1 MSYALRELMLGRW
14 QQVRAGLLD
23 TARKFRDAE
32 LTYRP
37 ASGLYTVGETLLHVA
52 HEEAI
57 EVHYGITGAVP
68 GVPPA
73 YDPSQYV
80 DVASVL
86 DVLAEVHATTV
97 DYMQRLSD
105 EALLSDVDVP
115 WGMRAQQAEMLM
127 HVLEH
132 EVHHRGELSLM
143 LGLLGK
149 TGLDA

>member
-1 MSYALRELMLGRW
+1 MLSRW
-14 QQVRAGLLD
+14 EQARDGLLD
-23 TARKFRDAE
+23 TARKFSDAE
-32 LTYRP
+32 LKYRP

-68 GVPPA
+68 GVPPV
-73 YDPSQYV
+73 YDASQFAS
-80 DVASVL
+80 VASILEVL
-86 DVLAEVHATTV
+86 TEVHGLTV
-97 DYMQRLSD
+97 DYLQMLTD
-105 EALLSDVDVP
+105 ERLLSEIDAP

-132 EVHHRGELSLM
+132 ELHHRGELSLM

-149 TGLDA
+149 PGLDA